1 MVHTFERLQQ
11 SLAAAARLL
20 DQSVN
25 DVQVLD
31 ADVQEHLLRA
41 TQEFELSSEKQW
53 TERLRLAV
61 EEAEI
66 NTRILVTEELQQR
79 FNQEVAKI
87 QSDLQNASKG
97 EYDRALAEANEGAA
111 IALERQIARTVDRVR
126 NESAAK
132 WEAERAHL
140 MAQRDRAVQVLAER
154 DAEHQQTLSLVNRFR
169 NELADE
175 RERFRRELE
184 QAMASQDNE
193 DDASVNIDALRA
205 EVNRVETLIQEISR
219 IIENPATELSVVI
232 RRNAE
237 RIELE
242 SYLKGIRFSIP
253 K

>member
-1 MVHTFERLQQ
+1 MAQNPFIEIDKEFEKRKQQ
-11 SLAAAARLL
+11 SSRKHEPTWHSMCGA
-20 DQSVN
+20 QS
-25 DVQVLD
+25 
-31 ADVQEHLLRA
+31 
-41 TQEFELSSEKQW
+41 
-53 TERLRLAV
+53 
-61 EEAEI
+61 I
-66 NTRILVTEELQQR
+66 
-79 FNQEVAKI
+79 
-87 QSDLQNASKG
+87 
-97 EYDRALAEANEGAA
+97 
-111 IALERQIARTVDRVR
+111 RQIARTVDRVR

-154 DAEHQQTLSLVNRFR
+154 DAEHQQTLSLVDRFR

-193 DDASVNIDALRA
+193 DDSSVNIDALRA

>member
-1 MVHTFERLQQ
+1 
-11 SLAAAARLL
+11 
-20 DQSVN
+20 
-25 DVQVLD
+25 
-31 ADVQEHLLRA
+31 
-41 TQEFELSSEKQW
+41 
-53 TERLRLAV
+53 
-61 EEAEI
+61 
-66 NTRILVTEELQQR
+66 
-79 FNQEVAKI
+79 
-87 QSDLQNASKG
+87 
-97 EYDRALAEANEGAA
+97 
-111 IALERQIARTVDRVR
+111 
-126 NESAAK
+126 
-132 WEAERAHL
+132 

-154 DAEHQQTLSLVNRFR
+154 DAEHQQTLSLVDRFR

-193 DDASVNIDALRA
+193 DDSSVNIDALRA